1 MSDPLSATERMVDD
15 WQRGANQKAERFQQ
29 LADRVEQ
36 VSITESVAGG
46 AVSVTVGH
54 NGLPTD
60 VSMTERVRQMSPD
73 EIAANV
79 MAAIR
84 KAQSRYP
91 ERLAEIVADTVGED
105 DPASQHIMAKAH
117 ETFPPPE
124 ESEEEP
130 TEDEPLRF
138 SDGDT
143 EDTGGDQP
151 PPPRRSPPRRPM
163 PGQVE
168 DDEDDDGSIFRG

>member
-1 MSDPLSATERMVDD
+1 MSDPLFATERMVDD
-15 WQRGANQKAERFQQ
+15 WQRDANQKAERFQQ
-29 LADRVEQ
+29 MAERVEQ

-54 NGLPTD
+54 DGLPTD

-79 MAAIR
+79 MAAMR

-91 ERLAEIVADTVGED
+91 DKLAEIVADTVGED
-105 DPASQHIMAKAH
+105 DPASRHILAKAH

-124 ESEEEP
+124 ESDEEP
-130 TEDEPLRF
+130 DEDERLRF
-138 SDGDT
+138 SDDDA
-143 EDTGGDQP
+143 EDTSGQQP
-151 PPPRRSPPRRPM
+151 SRRPA
-163 PGQVE
+163 PGQSGDDEE
-168 DDEDDDGSIFRG
+168 DDSGSIFRD